1 MGRREQIGATGT
13 VSRTLLARRFV
24 DNFTDHFDTAPIM
37 SLDLNDLL
45 RDWPHEPGMIKV
57 RKILGTDGKE
67 KLQLRIDLGLIQME
81 TSGRPDGQEPHNCES
96 LLEFHQ
102 RRAAKAQK
110 KGETFTL
117 NPDEIGELQQEG
129 IQYYHRY
136 ISLFQLSDYLGVI
149 RDTQR
154 NLEMFDFVT
163 KYAPNEELAWSV
175 EQFTPYVRMMNT
187 RAKASIAMEREEF
200 AEAVKLIEKG
210 IEKIRAFY
218 SGSTNSEMEAQSPE
232 LAFLNEWIEEVRAR
246 QPVTKLEKMQREMDK
261 AIAAEAYER
270 AAELRDQIRAHM
282 QRQG

>member
-1 MGRREQIGATGT
+1 
-13 VSRTLLARRFV
+13 
-24 DNFTDHFDTAPIM
+24 M

-96 LLEFHQ
+96 LLEYHQ
-102 RRAAKAQK
+102 RRAEKAEK

-117 NPDEIGELQQEG
+117 SPDEISELQQEG

-136 ISLFQLSDYLGVI
+136 ISLFQLSDYIGVI

-154 NLEMFDFVT
+154 NLEMFDFVA
-163 KYAPNEELAWSV
+163 KHSPGEELTWSV

-187 RAKASIAMEREEF
+187 RAKASIAIEREDF
-200 AEAVKLIEKG
+200 VEAVKLIEKG
-210 IEKIRAFY
+210 MDKIRLFY
-218 SGSTNSEMEAQSPE
+218 SDTGNAEMEQQSPE
-232 LAFLNEWIEEVRAR
+232 LQFLAEWLDEVKAK
-246 QPVTKLEKMQREMDK
+246 QPLTKLEKMQREMDK

-270 AAELRDQIRAHM
+270 AAELRDQIRAH
-282 QRQG
+282 QHKQH